1 MADGSSH
8 NGWTSRG
15 ILKAKKMA
23 QMNLVSTKVLDIKAS
38 FECVIFL
45 TCVRLIQE
53 LKKTRFTSL

>member
-1 MADGSSH
+1 MVPITTDGRA
-8 NGWTSRG
+8 GV